1 MCAEIE
7 IHEAHKDSICKRGQ
21 ELVDSEHPEA
31 DQVAERTQDL
41 QEKYGNLKKL
51 ADDYKAQLD
60 LSLQAKQVRLVFQS
74 RAFWRYIDFV
84 ETLTIYQGHPLIK
97 RLVLVGPVEKPCT
110 QVHSNNFG

>member
-1 MCAEIE
+1 MDCDAMEDVIFSLTYQQKILLPLQTLCAEIE

-21 ELVDSEHPEA
+21 ELVDSQHPEA

-41 QEKYGNLKKL
+41 QGKYDNLKKL

-74 RAFWRYIDFV
+74 HAF
-84 ETLTIYQGHPLIK
+84 
-97 RLVLVGPVEKPCT
+97 
-110 QVHSNNFG
+110 